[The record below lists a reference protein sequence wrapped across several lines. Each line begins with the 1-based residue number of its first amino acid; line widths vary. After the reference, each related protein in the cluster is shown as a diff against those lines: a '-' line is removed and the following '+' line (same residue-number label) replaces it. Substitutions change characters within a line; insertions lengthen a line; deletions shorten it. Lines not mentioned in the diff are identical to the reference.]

1 MASQAKTSES
11 EKDKFRAYLEKNR
24 VIDKLTEV
32 FVSLYGE
39 VDKPINPLEYIK
51 RNLGDPEEKDQDNLK
66 NENLKLK
73 QENEKLKKQIVELQ
87 KENEALRG
95 DNSN

>member
-1 MASQAKTSES
+1 MASQEKTSES
-11 EKDKFRAYLEKNR
+11 EKDKFRAYLEKNG
-24 VIDKLTEV
+24 VIEKLTEV

-51 RNLGDPEEKDQDNLK
+51 HNLGDLEEKDQDNLK

-73 QENEKLKKQIVELQ
+73 QENEKFKKQIAELQ
-87 KENEALRG
+87 KENEPLKG
-95 DNSN
+95 DTAN